1 MPSILTNVRDLK
13 RRKKMKLIF
22 QKKNLKIVVFITQD
36 TLWDLEYYGW
46 NLDDEIEKLFSDF

>member
-1 MPSILTNVRDLK
+1 
-13 RRKKMKLIF
+13 MKLIF